1 MKALKTTVDWLRFRT
16 QAEVAQV
23 LEAMRPLFGVHSDWL
38 RLEYLGR
45 GMDGFEQACSILYA
59 DEPVGRVDYGGESQR
74 GWVRV
79 NLTGRGCELV
89 VDWDACEELERL
101 AKAQLRRADL
111 ALTTWRGEVTH
122 DQVVQAHA
130 RGGFTGAGRPPTMRQ
145 VISSDPNDGRTVYI
159 GKRDASKFARCYEK
173 GLELC
178 QKYGIPVDDSTA
190 IDGHPVRGIYRC
202 ELELKAADADLPW
215 ELVASRDQYF
225 AGAYPFFGELLPD
238 VEPDILMRRPDRAPQ
253 LALQAVLRNVR
264 TQYGASLF
272 TALTCYHGDVGRL
285 MAQIVG
291 REHNKALVA
300 AGVLMADHP
309 E

>member
-1 MKALKTTVDWLRFRT
+1 MNPHKTTVDWLRFRT
-16 QAEVAQV
+16 QAEVPEV
-23 LEAMRPLFGVHSDWL
+23 LEALRTLFGAHADWL
-38 RLEYLGR
+38 HLEFIGKGR
-45 GMDGFEQACSILYA
+45 DGFQQACSIVYA
-59 DEPVGRVDYGGESQR
+59 NEPIGRVDYGGESQR

-79 NLTGRGCELV
+79 NLTGRGCEV
-89 VDWDACEELERL
+89 VEDWDAVEELERL
-101 AKAQLRRADL
+101 PKAEARRIDL
-111 ALTTWRGEVTH
+111 ALTTWHGEITHERVVEAHGRG
-122 DQVVQAHA
+122 A
-130 RGGFTGAGRPPTMRQ
+130 FTAGGRPPTMRQ
-145 VISSDPNDGRTVYI
+145 IVSSDPDDGRTIYI

-178 QKYGIPVDDSTA
+178 QKYGIPIEGAS
-190 IDGHPVRGIYRC
+190 IDGCPVRGIYRC

-238 VEPDILMRRPDRAPQ
+238 VEADILMRRPDRAPQ

-272 TALTCYHGDVGRL
+272 TALTCYQGDIGRL
-285 MAQIVG
+285 MAEIVG
-291 REHNKALVA
+291 KDHNKALVA
-300 AGVLMADHP
+300 AGVLSVEHP